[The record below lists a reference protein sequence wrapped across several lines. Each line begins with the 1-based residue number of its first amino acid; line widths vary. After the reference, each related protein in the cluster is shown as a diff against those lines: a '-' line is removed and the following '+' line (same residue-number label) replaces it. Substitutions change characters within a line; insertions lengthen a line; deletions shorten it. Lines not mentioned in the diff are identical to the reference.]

1 MVNISLIFSVYIQLF
16 MLSLPRFIIE
26 YLLTKNVYIRGNS
39 LEIVYILE
47 SILRLHCLEGNF
59 WNRGTIFLSLCS
71 VRDITFI
78 ITFAPYIN

>member
-47 SILRLHCLEGNF
+47 SILGLHCLEGNF
-59 WNRGTIFLSLCS
+59 WNRRTIFLSLCS